1 MMKKLNRLFL
11 ITLCLLVVT
20 SVKAIDGYH
29 MLGYGTVSKGMGG
42 VGAAYYRASI
52 VGNNPAGR
60 AFLDKQ
66 YTASLTFLFPSTS
79 YTVTGAPS
87 GQGVLPLVPG
97 KVESDVDLKLVPNL
111 GANWRLSENAAFGL
125 SVYGTGIAADFPTQ
139 TFHDPTSENT
149 SVTFNQLYLE
159 PSYALKIGEKHAFG
173 ISALLMCQTFEVTGI
188 YSFGGMSQDP
198 EHLSNNGTD
207 YNYGAGFKIGYMG
220 EILKGLNFGVSY
232 QSRTF
237 AGKLSE
243 YAGLLAEGGKMD
255 APSIITAGLNYQV
268 SDKFKVLFDVQ
279 KINFSEVKSLGNS
292 ITKLTEPYIGAN
304 KLGEDNG
311 PGFGW
316 EDMTVFKFG
325 TEYNVSES
333 LTLRAGY
340 AYGDEPIQESEVLF
354 NILASVVNNQH
365 ITLGATKKIGAK
377 GKDLNLALVYAP
389 ANNVKGP
396 NSLDP
401 GQQIDLELSVFE
413 IELGITF

>member
-1 MMKKLNRLFL
+1 MKKLNRLFL

-20 SVKAIDGYH
+20 TAKAIDGYH

-87 GQGVLPLVPG
+87 GDGILPLVPG

-111 GANWRLSENAAFGL
+111 GANWRLSDNTAFGL

-139 TFHDPTSENT
+139 TFYDPTSENT

-159 PSYALKIGEKHAFG
+159 PSYAIKFGEKHAFG

-188 YSFGGMSQDP
+188 YSFGAMSQNP
-198 EHLSNNGTD
+198 EHLSNNGMD
-207 YNYGAGFKIGYMG
+207 YNFGAGFKIGYMG

-243 YAGLLAEGGKMD
+243 YAGLLAEDGKLD
-255 APSIITAGLNYQV
+255 APSVITAGLNYQV
-268 SDKFKVLFDVQ
+268 CDKFKVLFDVQ

-292 ITKLTEPYIGAN
+292 INNLLVENNLMGS
-304 KLGEDNG
+304 DNG

-316 EDMTVFKFG
+316 EDMTVFKVGAEF
-325 TEYNVSES
+325 NASEK
-333 LTLRAGY
+333 LALRAGY
-340 AYGDEPIQESEVLF
+340 AYGNEPVQESEVLF

-401 GQQIDLELSVFE
+401 AQQIDLELGVFE